1 MPPTD
6 PPTPPTLRAIAKASE
21 VSLATVSEALRGSPK
36 VAPATAAHVRATA
49 EAMGWRRNPM
59 VHAWMKQVR
68 SGRPA
73 KDRETVAF
81 LFNEVETLESLL
93 ADPERYIYQSHLQG
107 ARERA
112 EQLGY
117 RIDVFNLGDTPAARL
132 EKILYNRGI
141 RGLILSPWNQRR
153 PAPAFDW
160 SRLACVLIGSS
171 ERLPPMHRT
180 ISHHFHTAATAVE
193 KLHAHGL
200 RRIGLAFPRRT
211 HVLTQGKL
219 LGGYLA
225 GLHDAGLPT
234 LKTFIPPARRFTRK
248 NFQAWLTDERPDAVL
263 ALHKVVP
270 DWIRGRKDRVDG
282 DLIRTVNLDLH
293 PDPKQRRPGE
303 SGVDTHPE
311 HIGAA
316 ALERVA
322 DQLERNETGLPNGPK
337 ITLVESHWI
346 DATTKPCDSG
356 ST

>member
-6 PPTPPTLRAIAKASE
+6 PPTPPTLRAIAKASG

-36 VAPATAAHVRATA
+36 VASATATHIRATA

-68 SGRPA
+68 SGRST

-81 LFNEVETLESLL
+81 IFNEAESLENLL
-93 ADPERYIYQSHLQG
+93 ADPERYIYQSYLRG

-132 EKILYNRGI
+132 EKILHNRGI
-141 RGLILSPWNQRR
+141 RGVILSPWNQRR
-153 PAPAFDW
+153 PAPCFDW

-171 ERLPPMHRT
+171 ERLPPLHRT
-180 ISHHFHTAATAVE
+180 ISHHFHTAAVAIE
-193 KLHAHGL
+193 KLHADGL
-200 RRIGLAFPRRT
+200 RRIGLAIPRRT
-211 HVLTQGKL
+211 HILTQGKL
-219 LGGYLA
+219 VGGYLA
-225 GLHDAGLPT
+225 GLHDAGLAP
-234 LKTFIPPARRFTRK
+234 LATFIPPVRRFTRK
-248 NFQAWLTDERPDAVL
+248 NFRAWLCKERPDAVL

-270 DWIRGRKDRVDG
+270 DWIRTSSGASG
-282 DLIRTVNLDLH
+282 LIRTVNLDLQ

-311 HIGAA
+311 EIGAT

-322 DQLERNETGLPNGPK
+322 DQLERNEIGLPDWPK
-337 ITLVESHWI
+337 ITLVESHWM
-346 DATTKPCDSG
+346 DAATPQR
-356 ST
+356 